1 MLGWLPVELAWLSD
15 LIGSGLAVLLAY
27 GGLAG
32 ATVAFAARLDP
43 RMSKMLSSVVSV
55 ALLCV
60 SVWNF
65 SAIHHDRRVE
75 VDRLQGVVAAMA
87 KQAAEW
93 RKEAKHQQELAAE
106 RLENNAQLQGQI
118 DDYDDALATGTV
130 GACDTDDEYLRRMR
144 AIRFD

>member
-1 MLGWLPVELAWLSD
+1 MLGWLLAGLAWLSD
-15 LIGSGLAVLLAY
+15 LIGFGLTVLLAY

-32 ATVAFAARLDP
+32 ATVVFASRLDP
-43 RMSKMLSSVVSV
+43 RMPKTLSTVVSV